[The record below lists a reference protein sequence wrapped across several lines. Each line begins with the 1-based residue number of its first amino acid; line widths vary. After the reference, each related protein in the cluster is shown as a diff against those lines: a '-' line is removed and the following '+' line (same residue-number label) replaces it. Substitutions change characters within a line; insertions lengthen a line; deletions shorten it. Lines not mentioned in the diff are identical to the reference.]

1 MFAGICLLVHHMVCI
16 NLFLLLLVV
25 FWYSSFSYIAAGQEE
40 QHEAAIVVANAATGM
55 EKKSTP
61 VCVRANNNVHN
72 TAWSG

>member
-1 MFAGICLLVHHMVCI
+1 MVCI

-25 FWYSSFSYIAAGQEE
+25 IWYPSFSYIAAGQEE
-40 QHEAAIVVANAATGM
+40 QHEAAIVVANGATGMM